1 MYAKLQI
8 SGTATAAQVV
18 TDIVAVLTGTTDVNE
33 LSAQIVKAN
42 SQIISTD
49 PAGWTLVGDYL
60 ATGKVLSAPVAD
72 NASQYKYVAIFTSGS
87 SVAYQLGEGYNA
99 GGKTLTTATVSHGL
113 ISNYASN
120 AVTFPHGQ
128 TTFDLYITASAR
140 HIGFHTLVNSGGN
153 YYPGDLG
160 GVFECTRKDIWN
172 TSSSGFLPAVQTNSN
187 YGLIAHGT
195 NTAQNHFQTGGAYG
209 LNTTRYMT
217 DNTVTPTIV
226 SAGKSAMTLP
236 WYSGTPNDNDTSITV
251 MTTCGMNGT
260 GSSMVTNA
268 TGSKVHGLIPFGH
281 GRCAHRFIGGEI
293 SPVCNIFITTFLF
306 GAAYDTITVS
316 GVTYEIWKLYGS
328 NCALAVKRG

>member
-18 TDIVAVLTGTTDVNE
+18 TDLVAVLTGTTDVNA

-60 ATGKVLSAPVAD
+60 TTGKVLSAPVAD
-72 NASQYKYVAIFTSGS
+72 NASQYKYVAIFTSGN

-99 GGKTLTTATVSHGL
+99 GGKTLTTATVSYGQ

-120 AVTFPHGQ
+120 AVVFPHGN

-140 HIGFHTLVNSGGN
+140 HIGFHTLINSGGT
-153 YYPGDLG
+153 YYAGDLG
-160 GVFECTRKDIWN
+160 GVFESTRKDIWN
-172 TSSSGFLPAVQTNSN
+172 TSSSGFLPAVQTNAT

-195 NTAQNHFQTGGAYG
+195 STASTQLSGSVS

-217 DNTVTPTIV
+217 DNTTTPTIV
-226 SAGKSAMTLP
+226 SAGKSTMTLP
-236 WYSGTPNDNDTSITV
+236 WYSGIPNDADTNVVALTS
-251 MTTCGMNGT
+251 CGMNVT

-281 GRCAHRFIGGEI
+281 GRCSHRFIGGEI
-293 SPVCNIFITTFLF
+293 SPVCNIFITTASF

-316 GVTYEIWKLYGS
+316 GVTYEIWRVYS
-328 NCALAVKRG
+328 TVQSLAIKRG